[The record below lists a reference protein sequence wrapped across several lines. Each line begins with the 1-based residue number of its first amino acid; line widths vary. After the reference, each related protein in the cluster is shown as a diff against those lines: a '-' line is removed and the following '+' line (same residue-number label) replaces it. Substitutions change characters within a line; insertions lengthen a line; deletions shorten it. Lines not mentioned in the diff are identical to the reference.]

1 MRKADKLS
9 RKPDLKVEIENNNEN
24 QKLIKEKQIR
34 EIIEVV
40 VKGLEIMLV
49 EKIKRAREKDKEVV
63 KVIKEMKKTEVKV
76 LRGNEWEIKEELVLK
91 EEKMYMLKDEELRLE
106 VIQLYYNMLAARYL
120 EDDRIDYKE
129 LLVTRSNERYK
140 EIYRVI

>member
-1 MRKADKLS
+1 MEKADELS

-40 VKGLEIMLV
+40 IKGLEIMLV
-49 EKIKRAREKDKEVV
+49 EKIKRAKEKDKEVV

-76 LRGNEWEIKEELVLK
+76 LRGNEWEIEEELVLK
-91 EEKMYMLKDEELRLE
+91 EECYGML
-106 VIQLYYNMLAARYL
+106 
-120 EDDRIDYKE
+120 
-129 LLVTRSNERYK
+129 
-140 EIYRVI
+140 

>member
-1 MRKADKLS
+1 MEKVDKLS
-9 RKPDLKVEIENNNEN
+9 RKPDLKVKIENNNEN

-34 EIIEVV
+34 EIIEAVI
-40 VKGLEIMLV
+40 KRLEIILV